1 MAAVFSVAVHA
12 IVYLNHKKTTVSSEA
27 LAENI
32 CTNPARVRKVMS
44 MLKQAGLVQTKEGS
58 SGGYLFTEDASQTTL
73 RQIADAVD
81 ARFVERGW
89 RSGKEDMECL
99 IASGMADVMDSIY
112 DELNL
117 DCLKRLEAITVSDI
131 DRQIFQ

>member
-12 IVYLNHKKTTVSSEA
+12 IVYLNHKKTNVSSEA

-44 MLKQAGLVQTKEGS
+44 MLKQAGLVQTKEGP
-58 SGGYLFTEDASQTTL
+58 SGGYLFIKDASKTTL

-81 ARFVERGW
+81 ARFVEMGW
-89 RSGKEDMECL
+89 RSGNEDMECL

-112 DELNL
+112 VGLNH
-117 DCLKRLEAITVSDI
+117 DCLKKLDEITVLDI

>member
-58 SGGYLFTEDASQTTL
+58 SGGYLFTEDASKTTL

-89 RSGKEDMECL
+89 RSGNEDMQCL

-117 DCLKRLEAITVSDI
+117 DCLKKLDAITVLDI
-131 DRQIFQ
+131 DRQIFR

>member
-89 RSGKEDMECL
+89 RSGNEDMECL